1 MRNASPMRTRA
12 ALIVGLVAM
21 TAAAFAQD
29 AGTFHA
35 RLDWVPISGAERNDV
50 AGTGGITASLSRSS
64 LSLTGCFEGLPA
76 AATRASLHIGVATGA
91 RGPAVAELT
100 ITKATD
106 GTVTGEVP
114 LDRAQRD
121 AVLAGHAYVQL
132 HAERGVAPDNAVL
145 WGWLLANQRP
155 SPCGDP

>member
-1 MRNASPMRTRA
+1 MRRHRA
-12 ALIVGLVAM
+12 ALIVGLIAI
-21 TAAAFAQD
+21 TAAALAQD

-50 AGTGGITASLSRSS
+50 AGTGSIAASLSRSS

-91 RGPAVAELT
+91 RGPAVAELA
-100 ITKATD
+100 ITKATS
-106 GTVTGEVP
+106 GTITGEVP

-145 WGWLLANQRP
+145 WGWLLANQKA
-155 SPCGDP
+155 SPCNG

>member
-1 MRNASPMRTRA
+1 MTTRRA
-12 ALIVGLVAM
+12 ALIVGLIAG
-21 TAAAFAQD
+21 TAAALAQD
-29 AGTFHA
+29 AGTFRA

-50 AGTGGITASLSRSS
+50 GGTGGVTANLSRST

-91 RGPAVAELT
+91 RGPAVGELT
-100 ITKATD
+100 ITKATS
-106 GTVTGEVP
+106 GTVAGEVP

-145 WGWLLANQRP
+145 WGWLLASQKP
-155 SPCGDP
+155 SPCSG